1 MQSIPTR
8 AVEFQHMSFHDEKHG
23 DETVQAIA
31 LKFSFDAPNS
41 LLDAFAQGLRK
52 ALYRAAEAGDAQELF
67 DDAEHM
73 PHLRFPRMP
82 TFRWD
87 AEMVGRKVV
96 IGYGID
102 EEGAIEFDEA
112 TVDKFAFDLKEGGSI
127 TVTFRVKAR
136 PSAEQVAK
144 LFTLKGHEVDITVEP
159 PQIAQGELEEPG
171 DDDDESARTGEQVW
185 ADAMDGT
192 GDDLGQAD

>member
-1 MQSIPTR
+1 MKSIPTR
-8 AVEFQHMSFHDEKHG
+8 TVSFDHMSFHDEKHG

-31 LKFSFDAPNS
+31 LKFAFDAPNS
-41 LLDAFAQGLRK
+41 LLDAFAPGLRK
-52 ALYRAAEAGDAQELF
+52 SLFRAAEAGDAQELF
-67 DDAEHM
+67 EDAEHM
-73 PHLRFPRMP
+73 PHLRFPKLP
-82 TFRWD
+82 AFRWD
-87 AEMVGRKVV
+87 EEMVGREVR
-96 IGYGID
+96 IAYGID
-102 EEGAIEFDEA
+102 EDRAIEFDEA

-144 LFTLKGHEVDITVEP
+144 LFTLKGHEVDITVDPARVQQQE
-159 PQIAQGELEEPG
+159 IEGG
-171 DDDDESARTGEQVW
+171 DDPDPEDAGERVW